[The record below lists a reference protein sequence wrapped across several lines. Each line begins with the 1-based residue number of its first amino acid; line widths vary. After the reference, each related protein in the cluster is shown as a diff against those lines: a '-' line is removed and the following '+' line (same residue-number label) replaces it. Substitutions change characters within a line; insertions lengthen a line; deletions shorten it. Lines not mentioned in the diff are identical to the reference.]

1 LLEELRAL
9 EEKIDSL
16 IALIDKLKE
25 ENKNLKEELAKVT
38 EKLKFYEELEK
49 ERERFLVEKKDM
61 EDRIKRIFSKL
72 VDVVNKEDRDG

>member
-1 LLEELRAL
+1 MLEELRAL